1 MSGEISKNC
10 LIAGSSG
17 LLEKLLNLMIK
28 TKVKSLVAESMLLNK
43 CFCVWLF
50 LKILVCT
57 WSQSDWL
64 KGWEIQPQR
73 LKKKK
78 SGFSNSQKRIGE
90 IYLNLTRCLGVIYM

>member
-57 WSQSDWL
+57 WIWL
-64 KGWEIQPQR
+64 VERLRNTAPKT
-73 LKKKK
+73 LKKKIR
-78 SGFSNSQKRIGE
+78 F
-90 IYLNLTRCLGVIYM
+90 L